1 MRQRIYNEAPAVA
14 FAVRVQ
20 RKHQDTIKAVATR
33 LGVSEVEAK
42 RLIVDAGL
50 KALQAA

>member
-1 MRQRIYNEAPAVA
+1 MKKRIYPDAPTIT
-14 FAVRVQ
+14 FSVRVQ
-20 RKHQDTIKAVATR
+20 NKHGAEVKALAGR

>member
-1 MRQRIYNEAPAVA
+1 MKQRIYPDAPTIA

-20 RKHQDTIKAVATR
+20 HNHGAKVKELAGQ